1 MTEVTGKTYFI
12 TGINRGIGRELV
24 RQILLGSQDSRVI
37 GTIRKD
43 IPEDSEFQITKDPRL
58 TILKLDLSDYET
70 YLSISKELESLDT
83 GIDVFI
89 SNAASNTA
97 RHNVL
102 HSSPK
107 EYLDFFNVNAIGPIE
122 ILKILKPY
130 LLKKETRKVIFTSSI
145 LGSIGNY
152 PEFLSASLPCA
163 PYSVSKSA
171 LNSLGVQLS
180 HELKGEGFIVINYH
194 PGLINTKVKDTNDDI
209 SARRGFQPNEEF
221 LRYVSKNTLDVE
233 EGAKKELQVIDG
245 LTPDDNGKFLTFDGS
260 EVGY

>member
-1 MTEVTGKTYFI
+1 
-12 TGINRGIGRELV
+12 
-24 RQILLGSQDSRVI
+24 
-37 GTIRKD
+37 
-43 IPEDSEFQITKDPRL
+43 
-58 TILKLDLSDYET
+58 
-70 YLSISKELESLDT
+70 
-83 GIDVFI
+83 
-89 SNAASNTA
+89 
-97 RHNVL
+97 
-102 HSSPK
+102 
-107 EYLDFFNVNAIGPIE
+107 
-122 ILKILKPY
+122 
-130 LLKKETRKVIFTSSI
+130 
-145 LGSIGNY
+145 
-152 PEFLSASLPCA
+152 
-163 PYSVSKSA
+163 VSKSA